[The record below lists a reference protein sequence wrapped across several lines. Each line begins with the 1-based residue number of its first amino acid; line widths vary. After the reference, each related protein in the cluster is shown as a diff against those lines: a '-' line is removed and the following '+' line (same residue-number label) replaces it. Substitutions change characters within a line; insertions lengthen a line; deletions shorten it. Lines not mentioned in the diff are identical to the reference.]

1 MCDSNINKLRSKRGQ
16 ITMEFIVT
24 IIMLVMVF
32 VFGLSIFQERMNMNY
47 VYTANWIGKDVAYK
61 IARDIS
67 NVDLFDGNAVITDS
81 IVWTGGGKRIA
92 IEGSVVVVYDGQYE
106 VSVPFV
112 ARGVELLVTEPNG
125 TIIFSKEDGN
135 VVVRS
140 G

>member
-1 MCDSNINKLRSKRGQ
+1 
-16 ITMEFIVT
+16 
-24 IIMLVMVF
+24 
-32 VFGLSIFQERMNMNY
+32 MNY